1 MKNELV
7 SVIIPVYGTEEYLD
21 RCIES
26 VIAQTYPY
34 LEIILV
40 DDGSP
45 DNCPAMCDAWA
56 KKDKRIRVI
65 HKANGGLTS
74 ARKAGFETAK
84 GEYIIFFDSDDYV
97 EENMIEELVNKA
109 LATDKDI
116 TMCSY
121 YRDTA
126 DEMIPV
132 FMGYQKGVIEREELP
147 MQFILPIIRPMKG
160 DPATNAFMWT
170 KLYKTTKIRKE
181 YFVSE
186 REYYT
191 EDVLFNTKIALH
203 INGIAR
209 VNKPLYHYCE
219 NRESLTFKY
228 RENKFEMWNK
238 RTAWFENYFRQNGWL
253 EAAADRLITLHL
265 VSLIVGADNEVI
277 KNDEA
282 EFKSKCQYFKQT
294 VCETGCFQL
303 SNMKYLNHSQKLSFL
318 FYYFN
323 RYGALYKFR
332 KKRVGV

>member
-1 MKNELV
+1 MKPFISIVVPIYNV
-7 SVIIPVYGTEEYLD
+7 EEFLD
-21 RCIES
+21 ECIES
-26 VIAQTYPY
+26 VLAQDFTDY
-34 LEIILV
+34 EILLV

-56 KKDKRIRVI
+56 KKDKRMKVI
-65 HKANGGLTS
+65 HKQNGGLTS
-74 ARKAGFETAK
+74 ARYASFETAK

-109 LATDKDI
+109 LSTDKDI

-132 FMGYQKGVIEREELP
+132 FMGYGKGVIEREELP
-147 MQFILPIIRPMKG
+147 MQFILPIIRPMRG
-160 DPATNAFMWT
+160 DPATNAFMVT
-170 KLYKTTKIRKE
+170 KLFKTTKIRKQ

-191 EDVLFNTKIALH
+191 EDVLFNAQIALH
-203 INGIAR
+203 INGIAI

-219 NRESLTFKY
+219 NKDSLTFKY

-238 RTAWFENYFRQNGWL
+238 RTAYFENYFRQNGWL

-277 KNDEA
+277 KNDKADFENR
-282 EFKSKCQYFKQT
+282 CRCFKQT
-294 VCETGCFQL
+294 VMNTGCFQI
-303 SNMKYLNHSQKLSFL
+303 SNMKYLNRSQQLTFL

-323 RYGALYKFR
+323 MYGALYNFR

>member
-1 MKNELV
+1 MNPLI
-7 SVIIPVYGTEEYLD
+7 SVVIPVYGVEEYLD
-21 RCIES
+21 RCVKS
-26 VIAQTYPY
+26 VTEQTYSC

-45 DNCPAMCDAWA
+45 DNCPAMCDKWA
-56 KKDKRIRVI
+56 KKDNRIRVI
-65 HKANGGLTS
+65 HKENGGLTS
-74 ARKAGFETAK
+74 ARKAGFEIAK

-121 YRDTA
+121 YRDTMY
-126 DEMIPV
+126 EMIPV
-132 FMGYQKGVIEREELP
+132 CMGYQKDVIEREELP
-147 MQFILPIIRPMKG
+147 TCFIFPIIRPMKG
-160 DPATNAFMWT
+160 DHEINGFLWT
-170 KLYKTTKIRKE
+170 KLFKTSKIQAE

-191 EDVLFNTKIALH
+191 EDILFDIQIALH
-203 INGIAR
+203 INGIAL

-219 NRESLTFKY
+219 NKDSLTFKY

-238 RTAWFENYFRQNGWL
+238 RTAFFEKYLRQNGWL

-265 VSLIVGADNEVI
+265 VSLMVGADNEVI
-277 KNDEA
+277 KKDKA
-282 EFKSKCQYFKQT
+282 DFKRKCKYFKQT
-294 VCETGCFQL
+294 VKNTGCFKF
-303 SNMKYLNHSQKLSFL
+303 SNIKYLNRSQQLNFL
-318 FYYFN
+318 LYYFN
-323 RYGALYKFR
+323 VFGTLYRFR

>member
-1 MKNELV
+1 MNPLV
-7 SVIIPVYGTEEYLD
+7 SVVIPVYGVEEYLE
-21 RCIES
+21 RCVES
-26 VIAQTYPY
+26 VIAQTYPN

-109 LATDKDI
+109 LASNKDI

-160 DPATNAFMWT
+160 DPATNGFMWT
-170 KLYKTTKIRKE
+170 KLIKSSKIREE

-191 EDVLFNTKIALH
+191 EDILFDIQIALH
-203 INGIAR
+203 INGIAL

-219 NRESLTFKY
+219 NKDSLTFKY

-238 RTAWFENYFRQNGWL
+238 RTAYFENYFRQNGWL

-277 KNDEA
+277 KNDKVDFENR
-282 EFKSKCQYFKQT
+282 CRYFKQS
-294 VCETGCFQL
+294 VMNTGCFHFL
-303 SNMKYLNHSQKLSFL
+303 NMKFLNRSQQLSFL

-323 RYGALYKFR
+323 LYNTLYKFR